1 MLDWYKNLSIFYSFT
16 YQFCRKLASILA
28 HSVKQ
33 PFLQASIF
41 TPESYENK
49 AKENT
54 LKAASIDNTISIP
67 NRGLA
72 DTAAVNFV
80 TELLTMTLAG
90 QNDEVTIEPQ
100 DFLYDPGTGIDATES
115 IRAEIDCEDVVET
128 EGKIE
133 ITLSGAVENDQG
145 RNETFTLYFFMWWD
159 RYATISI
166 KNGYGKTLGTN
177 SLLIQFEHTS
187 EQLPDTVFELDMY
200 RKDPAGHQHSLGQ
213 GRGYLVFGRRV

>member
-1 MLDWYKNLSIFYSFT
+1 M
-16 YQFCRKLASILA
+16 
-28 HSVKQ
+28 
-33 PFLQASIF
+33 
-41 TPESYENK
+41 
-49 AKENT
+49 
-54 LKAASIDNTISIP
+54 KAASIDNTISIP

-72 DTAAVNFV
+72 DTEAVNFV